1 MNDFNGINLPKEVVS
16 SLERM
21 NIIEPTEIQKRT
33 IPIALE
39 GADILASSHTGS
51 GKTLA
56 YLLPSIVS
64 IIKHNKPTLIM
75 VPTRELAAQVQQ
87 MLTKATGSLKIAN
100 VMLIGGESISK
111 QLFFLKRSPMAI
123 IGTPGRLIDH
133 LQRGS
138 LKVANVNMVILDE
151 MDRMLDM
158 GMKEQLEE
166 INSYLPKQRQ
176 VLMFSATMPP
186 HIIEMSK
193 KYLINPERIAIGS
206 TTKASV
212 QIKQETLHVEAA
224 RKFPELI
231 KQLKERT
238 GSIIIFVKTKSNA
251 DQLAKMLKLEN
262 VGAEAIHGDLS
273 QSRRTS
279 VILSFRQARNRIM
292 VATDLAAR
300 GLDIPHT
307 QHVINYDLPMC
318 PEDYL
323 HRIGR
328 TGRGSSTGCALS
340 FISPEDG
347 KRWRAI
353 DRLMKYGET
362 IDRQSSEKRSKSSR
376 SFFKSAR
383 NNNADRNNADRRS
396 ALRGRKY

>member
-1 MNDFNGINLPKEVVS
+1 MNDFNGINLPLEIVS

-21 NIIEPTEIQKRT
+21 SIIKPTEIQKKT

-39 GADILASSHTGS
+39 GLDLLASSHTGS

-56 YLLPSIVS
+56 YLLPAIVS
-64 IIKHNKPTLIM
+64 IIKHDKPILVM
-75 VPTRELAAQVQQ
+75 VPTRELASQVQQ
-87 MLTKATGSLKIAN
+87 TLIKVADSLKITN

-111 QLFFLKRSPMAI
+111 QLFCLKRSPMAI
-123 IGTPGRLIDH
+123 IATPGRLIDH

-138 LKVANVNMVILDE
+138 LKVTNVNMVILDE

-158 GMKEQLEE
+158 GMKDQLEE
-166 INSYLPKQRQ
+166 VNNYLPEKKQ

-193 KYLINPERIAIGS
+193 KYLSNPERIAIGS

-212 QIKQETLHVEAA
+212 QIKQETMHVEAE

-238 GSIIIFVKTKSNA
+238 GSIIVFVKTKNNA
-251 DQLAKMLKLEN
+251 DRLAKMLKLEN
-262 VGAEAIHGDLS
+262 LRAEAIHGDLS
-273 QSRRTS
+273 QSKRTS

-328 TGRGSSTGCALS
+328 TGRGSNTGNALS

-347 KRWRAI
+347 KKWRAI

-362 IDRQSSEKRSKSSR
+362 TDRQNIEKP
-376 SFFKSAR
+376 R
-383 NNNADRNNADRRS
+383 NNQSFLKRPRNETGRRDM
-396 ALRGRKY
+396 LKGRKY

>member
-1 MNDFNGINLPKEVVS
+1 MNDFNGINLPLEIVS

-21 NIIEPTEIQKRT
+21 SIIKPTEIQKKT

-39 GADILASSHTGS
+39 GLDLLASSHTGS

-56 YLLPSIVS
+56 YLLPAIVS
-64 IIKHNKPTLIM
+64 IIKHDKPILVM
-75 VPTRELAAQVQQ
+75 VPTRELASQVQQ
-87 MLTKATGSLKIAN
+87 TLIKVADSLKITN

-111 QLFFLKRSPMAI
+111 QLFCLKRSPMAI
-123 IGTPGRLIDH
+123 IATPGRLIDH

-138 LKVANVNMVILDE
+138 LKVTNVNMVILDE

-158 GMKEQLEE
+158 GMKDQLEE
-166 INSYLPKQRQ
+166 VNNYLPKKKQ

-193 KYLINPERIAIGS
+193 KYLSNPERIAIGS

-212 QIKQETLHVEAA
+212 QIKQETMHVEAE

-238 GSIIIFVKTKSNA
+238 GSIIVFVKTKNNA
-251 DQLAKMLKLEN
+251 DRLAKMLKLEN
-262 VGAEAIHGDLS
+262 LRAEAIHGDLS
-273 QSRRTS
+273 QSKRTS

-328 TGRGSSTGCALS
+328 TGRGSNTGNALS

-347 KRWRAI
+347 KKWRAI

-362 IDRQSSEKRSKSSR
+362 TDRQNIEKP
-376 SFFKSAR
+376 R
-383 NNNADRNNADRRS
+383 NNQSFLKRPRNETGRRDM
-396 ALRGRKY
+396 LKGRKY